1 MPAPSTISRGQAAE
15 AAACRYL
22 EQQGLQC
29 IDRNVRCRF
38 GEIDLVMRTA
48 DLLVFVEVRY
58 RRAANPVNAA
68 ESIDARKQRK
78 LAMTASW
85 YLARVPQLQDFGVR
99 FDVVAIDGRR
109 PGQSALQW
117 IKDAFRPG
125 A

>member
-1 MPAPSTISRGQAAE
+1 MSPPPNLSRGQAAE
-15 AAACRYL
+15 AAACHYL
-22 EQQGLQC
+22 ERQGLQC

-38 GEIDLVMRTA
+38 GEIDLVMRAA

-58 RRAANPVNAA
+58 RRAASPVNAV
-68 ESIDARKQRK
+68 ESIDARKQKK

-85 YLARVPQLQDFGVR
+85 YLARVPRLQNCGVR
-99 FDVVAIDGRR
+99 FDVIAIDGRR